1 MGWLVRRTGAVQPRR
16 RRDDYRV
23 DPTLRNEPGLLVIWR
38 SCADVELELV
48 GLRPEYY
55 HARLATGLDADRI
68 ATRFERAC
76 SELGEQRFTIE
87 NVSQWPKG
95 HA

>member
-1 MGWLVRRTGAVQPRR
+1 MLFNLGGA
-16 RRDDYRV
+16 RDDYRV
-23 DPTLRNEPGLLVIWR
+23 DPVLRNELGLLANWR
-38 SCADVELELV
+38 PCADVELELV
-48 GLRPEYY
+48 GLRPECC
-55 HARLATGLDADRI
+55 HARPATGLDADRI

-87 NVSQWPKG
+87 DVSQWPQG